1 MKFSMFFHIVL
12 PVMVVLSTAAI
23 INIVM
28 MLVTV
33 AVIS

>member
-1 MKFSMFFHIVL
+1 VL
-12 PVMVVLSTAAI
+12 PLMVVLSTAAI

-28 MLVTV
+28 MLATV